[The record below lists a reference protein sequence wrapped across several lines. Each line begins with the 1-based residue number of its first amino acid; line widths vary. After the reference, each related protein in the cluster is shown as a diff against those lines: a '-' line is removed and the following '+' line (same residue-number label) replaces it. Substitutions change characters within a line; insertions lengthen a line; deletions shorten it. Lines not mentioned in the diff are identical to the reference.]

1 LQYAAEFGED
11 ERVKAED
18 SIVHQLVNI
27 QSGYP
32 AFFKFGDSDKAIVI
46 QSPCDGLA
54 KAIQHYRTHSAKDK
68 SPLNGSLPLTTSST
82 TMSAGSLV
90 DFSPAPEATP
100 AIKDGGGSLLHRPS
114 PTCGKCGSESW
125 IKIDGCLVC
134 QGCGFSKCG

>member
-1 LQYAAEFGED
+1 
-11 ERVKAED
+11 VKAED
-18 SIVHQLVNI
+18 SIIHQLVNI

-54 KAIQHYRTHSAKDK
+54 KAIQHYRNNSVNYKAAGTSGSSVGSTGVVSA
-68 SPLNGSLPLTTSST
+68 
-82 TMSAGSLV
+82 SANTAGTNSLV
-90 DFSPAPEATP
+90 DFSPSPEPAY

>member
-1 LQYAAEFGED
+1 M
-11 ERVKAED
+11 KAEET
-18 SIVHQLVNI
+18 IVKQMVNI

-54 KAIQHYRTHSAKDK
+54 KAIQHYRRNFSKGAEIV
-68 SPLNGSLPLTTSST
+68 SSGYGVNAT
-82 TMSAGSLV
+82 IEISAGNSAAEEAPLSTASGAQ
-90 DFSPAPEATP
+90 SPIASQRTLPF
-100 AIKDGGGSLLHRPS
+100 
-114 PTCGKCGSESW
+114 CGKCGSESW